1 MLQEVIHY
9 ISVTS
14 IFYLIFNTFYEKSVI
29 LFLVYGM

>member
-1 MLQEVIHY
+1 MLQELMHY

-14 IFYLIFNTFYEKSVI
+14 IFDWILNTFYEKSVI